1 MKALDKVE
9 GGSSVVFPVT
19 NIATVAGSTLLSVI
33 FFREHLNKFN
43 RLGLVFA
50 CLCIV
55 FIYLLKIKSLLNL
68 G

>member
-33 FFREHLNKFN
+33 FFREHLE
-43 RLGLVFA
+43 
-50 CLCIV
+50 
-55 FIYLLKIKSLLNL
+55 
-68 G
+68 